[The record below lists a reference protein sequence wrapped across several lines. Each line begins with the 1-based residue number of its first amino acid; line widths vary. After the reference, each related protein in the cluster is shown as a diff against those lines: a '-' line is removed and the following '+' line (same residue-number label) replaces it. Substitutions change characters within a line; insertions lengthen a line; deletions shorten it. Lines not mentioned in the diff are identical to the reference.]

1 MLKPIGVNTVLSTL
15 FMKKSLLALS
25 TLMLASTGVF
35 GQQDM
40 ALTHFIYN
48 KMSFNPGATGID
60 EGICGTMTYRN
71 QWDKVNGAPNSA
83 VFNAEANLEG
93 WLPAGVGLTVMHDAI
108 GFNRQNN
115 VLLNYS
121 HHQSVAT
128 SGTLGIGLGIGIINL
143 GSNPVWVPPSTLAD
157 PSLPVGSGA
166 TTLDLNF
173 GLYWK
178 GTSAP
183 YYVGLSS
190 THLAIPTL
198 DQGSLSPGAT
208 VNYNTARHYY
218 LMGGYTMEKLGGSN
232 GDLDLQA
239 MMRTDAVKLSFDINA
254 RYIYN
259 NQFYGGLT
267 YRTSDAIAVMVGWMP
282 MRGTVV
288 GYSYDLTMN
297 KLSSVSRGT
306 HELLV
311 KYCYYLPPPPV
322 QKSKHPRWL

>member
-128 SGTLGIGLGIGIINL
+128 SGDRK
-143 GSNPVWVPPSTLAD
+143 S
-157 PSLPVGSGA
+157 
-166 TTLDLNF
+166 
-173 GLYWK
+173 
-178 GTSAP
+178 
-183 YYVGLSS
+183 
-190 THLAIPTL
+190 
-198 DQGSLSPGAT
+198 
-208 VNYNTARHYY
+208 
-218 LMGGYTMEKLGGSN
+218 
-232 GDLDLQA
+232 
-239 MMRTDAVKLSFDINA
+239 
-254 RYIYN
+254 
-259 NQFYGGLT
+259 
-267 YRTSDAIAVMVGWMP
+267 
-282 MRGTVV
+282 VV
-288 GYSYDLTMN
+288 
-297 KLSSVSRGT
+297 
-306 HELLV
+306 
-311 KYCYYLPPPPV
+311 
-322 QKSKHPRWL
+322 